1 VYQAPPAPVQPPVF
15 EQGPNYDGKDFG
27 PSDLYGMPQPVQQ
40 PLARDPMYAGMPDDM
55 YNNMMADRQRKQAFA
70 DQNGGLMIESPVER
84 PWDRWMYDQRNPLLL
99 PAPVEQPSW
108 VNETTTIANPL
119 SQIPVGEQYNTIA
132 GPGPVAPTPTPGLP
146 SWMPPDTTT
155 IAMPNGATGYNING
169 MIYDQTGSIISSG
182 VGPVAP

>member
-1 VYQAPPAPVQPPVF
+1 
-15 EQGPNYDGKDFG
+15 
-27 PSDLYGMPQPVQQ
+27 
-40 PLARDPMYAGMPDDM
+40 MPDDM
-55 YNNMMADRQRKQAFA
+55 YAGMMAERQRNQAFA
-70 DQNGGLMIESPVER
+70 DQHGGLMIRSPVDM
-84 PWDRWMYDQRNPLLL
+84 PWDQWFADQRNPPMAQPPDQQPYVAPPAAPSMERGFYGSSNPMTWDFNKIDQMYQ

-119 SQIPVGEQYNTIA
+119 SQIPMGEQYNTIA